1 MLEVFLSC
9 AVTTKINTVSN
20 LFHLDHLLIF
30 SPEVYVN
37 VPRGEEQ
44 RSASLLMQTNGIG
57 AYKWKIR
64 ATQINCVRNPAEIGA
79 NPEALR
85 NNNGMGMSTALTTNI
100 LRRRSS
106 LGRSLDDD
114 VNEPEFLPRTGR
126 LMLQKFQNL
135 FAKLK
140 VTIPAPAGCLQYFTE
155 SRGTIFSF
163 NFGQY
168 LSNMDYAICIERAP
182 TTCKI
187 TFKADEFGIDKSSG
201 AKVSSGVGD
210 IDCSYDYLMIP
221 GGSLTGDSI
230 PPTKDRFCGGFLN
243 SMQGTFRNDPI
254 VSKANGPIVLRFHTD
269 NSYDHS
275 VKAGFKITYEQSSN
289 CEQTILDNNNAG
301 AFTSSSP
308 LFPYTPTQVSAAAL
322 SEGSYSSNKVSLN
335 HADHSS
341 GNDHQVPLSPD
352 INISSSYDLER
363 AEMKSRANDKRLK
376 F

>member
-1 MLEVFLSC
+1 MY
-9 AVTTKINTVSN
+9 I
-20 LFHLDHLLIF
+20 
-30 SPEVYVN
+30 N
-37 VPRGEEQ
+37 VPRGEDQ

-57 AYKWKIR
+57 AYKWKVR

-79 NPEALR
+79 NPEAMR
-85 NNNGMGMSTALTTNI
+85 QNNNIGMSTAVTTNL
-100 LRRRSS
+100 LRRRSG
-106 LGRSLDDD
+106 LQRSLDTDD
-114 VNEPEFLPRTGR
+114 VIVDGVIEPAADEMFLPRTGR
-126 LMLQKFQNL
+126 LILSKINSL

-140 VTIPAPAGCLQYFTE
+140 VTIPAPSGCLQYFTE
-155 SRGTIFSF
+155 SRGTISSF

-168 LSNMDYAICIERAP
+168 LSNQDYAICIERAP

-187 TFKADEFGIDKSSG
+187 TFKADEFGVDKSSSG

-210 IDCSYDYLMIP
+210 IDCAYDYLMIP

-243 SMQGTFRNDPI
+243 SIQGLFRNDPI

-289 CEQTILDNNNAG
+289 CEQTIMDNNAN
-301 AFTSSSP
+301 AFTSP
-308 LFPYTPTQVSAAAL
+308 LPLYPYTPTQVSSAAAAAML
-322 SEGSYSSNKVSLN
+322 VDGNYGQHSNKVSVGHQDN
-335 HADHSS
+335 TFDGDH
-341 GNDHQVPLSPD
+341 NIPLSPD
-352 INISSSYDLER
+352 IGSNHHSSQSSNLEFETR
-363 AEMKSRANDKRLK
+363 TTELKSRTNAKRLK

>member
-1 MLEVFLSC
+1 MN
-9 AVTTKINTVSN
+9 I
-20 LFHLDHLLIF
+20 
-30 SPEVYVN
+30 
-37 VPRGEEQ
+37 PRGEEE

-79 NPEALR
+79 SSESIR
-85 NNNGMGMSTALTTNI
+85 QSGMSTAVTSNI

-106 LGRSLDDD
+106 LGRSVGDDD
-114 VNEPEFLPRTGR
+114 VNEPSFLPRTGR
-126 LMLQKFQNL
+126 MMLQKFQNL

-155 SRGTIFSF
+155 HRGTISSF

-210 IDCSYDYLMIP
+210 ADCSYDYLMIP
-221 GGSLTGDSI
+221 GGSFTGDSI

-243 SMQGTFRNDPI
+243 PIQGLFRNDPI

-269 NSYDHS
+269 NSYDQS
-275 VKAGFKITYEQSSN
+275 VKAGFKIMYEQSSN
-289 CEQTILDNNNAG
+289 CEQTILDSNTNTNTNANVG
-301 AFTSSSP
+301 PFTSSSP
-308 LFPYTPTQVSAAAL
+308 LFPYTPTQVSAAL
-322 SEGSYSSNKVSLN
+322 SEGSYSSSKVSHVDQSLV
-335 HADHSS
+335 
-341 GNDHQVPLSPD
+341 NDQHQIPPSPD
-352 INISSSYDLER
+352 LNAGGSSYELER
-363 AEMKSRANDKRLK
+363 TEMKSRSNSKRFK

>member
-1 MLEVFLSC
+1 M
-9 AVTTKINTVSN
+9 
-20 LFHLDHLLIF
+20 
-30 SPEVYVN
+30 N

-85 NNNGMGMSTALTTNI
+85 QSGMSTAVTTNI

-106 LGRSLDDD
+106 LGRSLDD
-114 VNEPEFLPRTGR
+114 VNEPSFLPRTGR
-126 LMLQKFQNL
+126 MMLQKFQNL

-155 SRGTIFSF
+155 PRGTISSF

-221 GGSLTGDSI
+221 GGSFTGDSI
-230 PPTKDRFCGGFLN
+230 PPTKDRFCGGFL
-243 SMQGTFRNDPI
+243 SSIQGLFRNDPI

-269 NSYDHS
+269 NSYDQS

-289 CEQTILDNNNAG
+289 CEQTILDSNANAG
-301 AFTSSSP
+301 PFTSSSP
-308 LFPYTPTQVSAAAL
+308 LFPYTPTQVSAAL
-322 SEGSYSSNKVSLN
+322 SEGSYSSSKVSHVDQLV
-335 HADHSS
+335 
-341 GNDHQVPLSPD
+341 NDQHQVPPSPD
-352 INISSSYDLER
+352 LSAGGSGYELER
-363 AEMKSRANDKRLK
+363 TEAKSRSNSKRFK